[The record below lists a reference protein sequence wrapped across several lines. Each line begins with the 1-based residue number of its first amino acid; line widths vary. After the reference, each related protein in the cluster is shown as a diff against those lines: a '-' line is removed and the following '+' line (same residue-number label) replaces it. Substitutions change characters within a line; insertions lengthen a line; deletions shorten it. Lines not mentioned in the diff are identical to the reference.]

1 MPFDDESSQGFA
13 SKVLSAATS
22 TAMSVVRE
30 LFSGASHAPFAE
42 SAVDRQINDLSTRY
56 DKQSDMESGGFPETK
71 TSVLD
76 EHSTAV
82 HISAALLTSVGGV
95 ATSVRKRFH
104 SKPKGQDLEAGPDSD
119 CEDKETAFE
128 EAKEKKEEKK
138 RQTPEDI
145 V

>member
-1 MPFDDESSQGFA
+1 MERQIKD
-13 SKVLSAATS
+13 LSA
-22 TAMSVVRE
+22 
-30 LFSGASHAPFAE
+30 
-42 SAVDRQINDLSTRY
+42 RY
-56 DKQSDMESGGFPETK
+56 DKQSDMESGGFPETE
-71 TSVLD
+71 TSVLG

-82 HISAALLTSVGGV
+82 PFSAALLTSVGGV

-104 SKPKGQDLEAGPDSD
+104 SKPKGQDLEAGPESD

-128 EAKEKKEEKK
+128 EAEEKEEKK